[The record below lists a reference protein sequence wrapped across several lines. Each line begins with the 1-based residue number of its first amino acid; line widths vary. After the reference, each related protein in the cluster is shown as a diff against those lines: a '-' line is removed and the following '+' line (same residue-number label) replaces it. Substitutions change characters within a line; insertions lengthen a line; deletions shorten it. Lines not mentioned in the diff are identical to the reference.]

1 MEAHTLGVVDDRRW
15 GFGIRIGNPAV
26 VAAFEERMAS
36 PGEGIGALAIS
47 SRQAAK
53 LLACTGAAAAGDH
66 LVASAALDG
75 AVRQFMFGVTARNL
89 SRIG

>member
-1 MEAHTLGVVDDRRW
+1 MDDRRW

-26 VAAFEERMAS
+26 AAFEERTAS
-36 PGEGIGALAIS
+36 PGEGSGAAAIS

-53 LLACTGAAAAGDH
+53 LLACTAPAAAGDH

-75 AVRQFMFGVTARNL
+75 AVPGFMFGVTARNL
-89 SRIG
+89 SQVG

>member
-1 MEAHTLGVVDDRRW
+1 MRAHTLGVVDDRGW
-15 GFGIRIGNPAV
+15 GFGIRIGNPA

-36 PGEGIGALAIS
+36 PGEGIGAVAIS

-53 LLACTGAAAAGDH
+53 LLARTAPTAAGDH
-66 LVASAALDG
+66 LVTSAALDR
-75 AVRQFMFGVTARNL
+75 AVREFTARNL